1 MKKTMKKTTKA
12 WAVVMYD
19 GFIPDFTV
27 NGKMEDVM
35 QIHSLKSSAEKFC
48 QGIKSPLFDVVP
60 CTITYTIPKKKKK

>member
-1 MKKTMKKTTKA
+1 MSASLLKIYQKRKQP
-12 WAVVMYD
+12 Y
-19 GFIPDFTV
+19 FTV